1 MRRLALPLLTPV
13 ALAALALPAAASAQV
28 TEEPRPKLASQFVV
42 AEASGKVFVKTP
54 GAASFER
61 VTERRTIPVGTTVN
75 ASNGRAKLIGAIGG
89 DRVARGEFWAGAFIA
104 TQKRRTKLIDLEL
117 TGGDFS
123 ACGKAR
129 TAANRRRIARRLRAN
144 AKGPFRTKGR
154 HTAGT
159 VRGTKWT
166 TEDRCSSSTIATEK
180 GDVDASVGAASL
192 DVPPGQ
198 VLEVR
203 CDPPLNAGRPYRFCI
218 ATLNDLA
225 NGVFAVSIGTAVH
238 DGPYTTCV
246 AAPNGSL
253 QCRELELPPP
263 TPGGNFRISVLGCI
277 PDRGNGEYT
286 ITWQW
291 RNQILG
297 TLLVQ
302 VENSFQPGSGACLV
316 TQDEAAE
323 GPPA

>member
-1 MRRLALPLLTPV
+1 MPAPV
-13 ALAALALPAAASAQV
+13 SAI
-28 TEEPRPKLASQFVV
+28 TKEPQPKLARQFVV
-42 AEASGKVFVKTP
+42 AQASGKVFVKPP

-61 VTERRTIPVGTTVN
+61 VTERRTIPVGTAVN
-75 ASNGRAKLIGAIGG
+75 ATNGRAKLVAAIGG
-89 DRVARGEFWAGAFIA
+89 DRLARGEFWAGAFIA
-104 TQKRRTKLIDLEL
+104 TQKRKTKLIDLEL

-129 TAANRRRIARRLRAN
+129 SAANRRRIARRLKGN

-180 GDVDASVGAASL
+180 GEVDASVGAASL

-238 DGPYTTCV
+238 DGEYTTCV

-253 QCRELELPPP
+253 QCRPLELPPP

-277 PDRGNGEYT
+277 ADRGKGEYT

-302 VENSFQPGSGACLV
+302 VDNPSAPGNGACLV
-316 TQDEAAE
+316 TQEEA
-323 GPPA
+323 GSPPA

>member
-1 MRRLALPLLTPV
+1 MRGLALPLLV
-13 ALAALALPAAASAQV
+13 SACLAALALPVAASAQV
-28 TEEPRPKLASQFVV
+28 TKEPQPELGRAFVV
-42 AEASGKVFVKTP
+42 AELSGKVFVKLP
-54 GAASFER
+54 GAASATR
-61 VTERRTIPVGTTVN
+61 LTERRTIPVGTTVN
-75 ASNGRAKLIGAIGG
+75 ATKGRAKLVGAIGG
-89 DRVARGEFWAGAFIA
+89 DRQARGEFWAGAFIA
-104 TQKRRTKLIDLEL
+104 TQKRRTTLIDLEL
-117 TGGDFS
+117 TGGNFS
-123 ACGKAR
+123 ACGKAQ
-129 TAANRRRIARRLRAN
+129 TSANRRRIARRLKGN
-144 AKGPFRTKGR
+144 AKGPFRTTGR

-166 TEDRCSSSTIATEK
+166 TEDRCASSTVATEK
-180 GDVDASVGAASL
+180 GEVDASVGAASL

-203 CDPPLNAGRPYRFCI
+203 CDPPLNGGRPYRFCI
-218 ATLNDLA
+218 ATLNDVA

-277 PDRGNGEYT
+277 PDRGKGEYT

-302 VENSFQPGSGACLV
+302 VPNPADPGNGACLV
-316 TQDEAAE
+316 TQDEAAT
-323 GPPA
+323 PPA

>member
-1 MRRLALPLLTPV
+1 V
-13 ALAALALPAAASAQV
+13 ALAVLTMPAGASALTKKPQP
-28 TEEPRPKLASQFVV
+28 ELARQFVV
-42 AEASGKVFVKTP
+42 AEASGKVFVKPP
-54 GAASFER
+54 GAAGFER

-75 ASNGRAKLIGAIGG
+75 ASNGRAKLVAAIGG
-89 DRVARGEFWAGAFIA
+89 DRRARGEFWAGAFIA
-104 TQKRRTKLIDLEL
+104 TQKRKTKLIDLEL
-117 TGGDFS
+117 TGGNFA
-123 ACGKAR
+123 ACGKAKS
-129 TAANRRRIARRLRAN
+129 AANRRRIARRLRAN

-166 TEDRCSSSTIATEK
+166 TEDRCASTTVATER
-180 GDVDASVGAASL
+180 GEVDASVGAASL
-192 DVPPGQ
+192 EVPPGQ

-203 CDPPLNAGRPYRFCI
+203 CDPPVQLTGRPYRYCI

-253 QCRELELPPP
+253 QCRELELPEP
-263 TPGGNFRISVLGCI
+263 TPGGNFRISVLGCL
-277 PDRGNGEYT
+277 PDRGVGEYT
-286 ITWQW
+286 ITWHWQN
-291 RNQILG
+291 RILG
-297 TLLVQ
+297 TLIVQ
-302 VENSFQPGSGACLV
+302 VNNPFQPGGGACLV
-316 TQDEAAE
+316 TEEEAAQ